1 MLDSAPIP
9 QLITVT
15 ETEPVWHPVTDVE
28 FKRYARIDDAVNEN
42 PDLLNQL
49 IHAATQIVESYMG
62 TVFHR
67 RTFVQRQ
74 TGGVEYIPAM
84 RTPVTTV
91 SSITYAESFES
102 SYVTVSTSS
111 YRVGGNDFYHKDG
124 YFTAGRP
131 ADGYV
136 ITYTAGMVADATP
149 STISTDLKTAV
160 LRVAAFLY
168 ENRQEYA
175 TGWSE
180 QGFSISYDVL
190 KGVIGR
196 IVNHSASARG
206 VF

>member
-15 ETEPVWHPVTDVE
+15 ETEPVWHPVTDAE

-42 PDLLNQL
+42 PSLINEI

-84 RTPVTTV
+84 RTPVSTV
-91 SSITYAESFES
+91 SSITYAERFES

-111 YRVGGNDFYHKDG
+111 YRVGGNDFYHKAVNDING
-124 YFTAGRP
+124 YKNSS
-131 ADGYV
+131 
-136 ITYTAGMVADATP
+136 VASSGVP
-149 STISTDLKTAV
+149 
-160 LRVAAFLY
+160 LRKQTRVCNNL
-168 ENRQEYA
+168 ER
-175 TGWSE
+175 T
-180 QGFSISYDVL
+180 
-190 KGVIGR
+190 R
-196 IVNHSASARG
+196 I
-206 VF
+206 

>member
-1 MLDSAPIP
+1 MLSEYTPL
-9 QLITVT
+9 QLITVI

-28 FKRYARIDDAVNEN
+28 FKRYARIDDAVDEN
-42 PDLLNQL
+42 PSLINDI
-49 IHAATQIVESYMG
+49 IHAATQMVESYMG
-62 TVFHR
+62 TVLHR

-84 RTPVTTV
+84 RTPVATV
-91 SSITYAESFES
+91 SSITYAESFS
-102 SYVTVSTSS
+102 SAYVTLSTSS
-111 YRVGGNDFYHKDG
+111 YRVGGNDFRHVDAFFKQ
-124 YFTAGRP
+124 GRE

-136 ITYTAGMVADATP
+136 ITYTAGMVADTTP
-149 STISTDLKTAV
+149 STLSTDLKTAV

-180 QGFSISYDVL
+180 QGFSISYDIM

-206 VF
+206 II